1 LEAPTE
7 EMQNDGE
14 EAEDDA
20 EYGDDEVDEDD
31 DDEGY
36 GTEQD
41 SDEAMFEDLD
51 YNLDEDHDTM
61 SQDEAEHPSNT
72 ADEQLDDI
80 LDADR
85 NQIIPAIANVVMRF
99 ISWRSANLQHFFDA
113 GIEEPFNAEPDTI
126 KDILFETLGQ
136 QLNRAKHMAALR
148 LLRENDEF
156 LTDIRLAHTSTWPVR
171 KEVRDRRYRD
181 GPDLLRGLPTIG
193 GLNP

>member
-1 LEAPTE
+1 
-7 EMQNDGE
+7 MQNDGE

-51 YNLDEDHDTM
+51 YNLEEDHDTM
-61 SQDEAEHPSNT
+61 SQDEAEYPSNT
-72 ADEQLDDI
+72 ADEQFDDI

-85 NQIIPAIANVVMRF
+85 NQVIPAIANVVMRF
-99 ISWRSANLQHFFDA
+99 ISWRSANLQHLFDA

-136 QLNRAKHMAALR
+136 QLNRAKHKAALR
-148 LLRENDEF
+148 LLRKNDEF
-156 LTDIRLAHTSTWPVR
+156 LTDIRLAHTSTWRVR
-171 KEVRDRRYRD
+171 KEVCDRRYRD
-181 GPDLLRGLPTIG
+181 GPDLLRGLPTVG
-193 GLNP
+193 GLNS